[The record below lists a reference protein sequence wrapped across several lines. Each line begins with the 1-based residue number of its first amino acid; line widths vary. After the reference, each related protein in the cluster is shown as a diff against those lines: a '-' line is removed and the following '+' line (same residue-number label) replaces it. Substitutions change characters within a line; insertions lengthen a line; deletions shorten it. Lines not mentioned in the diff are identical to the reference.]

1 MSDKKLSLV
10 LLMLF
15 ILPIAFASN
24 SFTFYSGAE
33 FESVCPRSTGLY
45 SDVIENNGDTV
56 LDFSVSASG
65 SASSFSTSVPT
76 GFTLYPGEIKNIY
89 TYVTP
94 TSSVDVGNYVLTLD
108 VNANGISKTI
118 NHDVI
123 VGDCYGYTFDVLDE
137 QKNICPCGDEKFGFE
152 LTNFGEY
159 SETYELSIG
168 GSYSNEVVLSQNIVS
183 LISGGSKIIYAYVQ
197 SSCDSAPGDYEF
209 SINVDP
215 VSGTSVKSQVAL
227 LKIDGCYEFDINTE
241 KDLINICEHSV
252 ENIPITVENTG
263 MSSNVF
269 NFDLDGPL
277 WANLEKNKLNIVSG
291 SEGIVNLELVPDYG
305 VEGSFQITFS
315 ATPENG
321 VVKAVNVFDVNV
333 KKCYDISVSLE
344 KDEDKICNALENTY
358 NVLVRNQGEFEKEF
372 FVDIDGPNWVSVD
385 ETSVLLGAG
394 EEKQLTLRVFP
405 QYNTPAAEYNV
416 EVSVTAK
423 DSNKIASKD
432 SMVIETA
439 TQTECY
445 DALLSLEE
453 KSLNIYYDASA
464 TIPIIV
470 ENKGADVATYSLSV
484 SGTASNFVYLNPST
498 IDVEQG
504 KSEIVY
510 LYVAPSNKVS
520 NGDYEASIAVR
531 LDDSTILASDDIKI
545 TVTDSPED
553 IPEYSPEDENSKSFF
568 EKIIE
573 LFSNL
578 VGGSEDVIDTP
589 LLNIT
594 PEVIEEETPEVIEEE
609 TPEVVGELMNIGE
622 EIDFEVG
629 EEDHVMKIKE
639 RSGEVL
645 LMESNSVYV
654 QLYPG
659 DVKKVDVNGDSAEDI
674 ELTFSGF
681 VGDKADVSYV
691 LLEQPELIDD
701 SGMEDISGEV
711 VKEPEDDGNGFFG
724 NFFNSLKSI
733 FVGFGGAIVSY
744 GLQIGIF
751 ILLIAAIVAMNK
763 TKFWEKIAK
772 FFEEEVE
779 EGVVSKSEETPL
791 EVKEEKKVESLDAKE
806 VDDLVIE
813 SFDDEKEIKE
823 SAEETKEEPAKKEV
837 KPKIEKKAKKEKKP
851 KKKKEEPKEEEED
864 EFVIEFDDD

>member
-1 MSDKKLSLV
+1 
-10 LLMLF
+10 
-15 ILPIAFASN
+15 
-24 SFTFYSGAE
+24 
-33 FESVCPRSTGLY
+33 
-45 SDVIENNGDTV
+45 
-56 LDFSVSASG
+56 
-65 SASSFSTSVPT
+65 
-76 GFTLYPGEIKNIY
+76 
-89 TYVTP
+89 
-94 TSSVDVGNYVLTLD
+94 
-108 VNANGISKTI
+108 
-118 NHDVI
+118 
-123 VGDCYGYTFDVLDE
+123 
-137 QKNICPCGDEKFGFE
+137 
-152 LTNFGEY
+152 
-159 SETYELSIG
+159 
-168 GSYSNEVVLSQNIVS
+168 
-183 LISGGSKIIYAYVQ
+183 
-197 SSCDSAPGDYEF
+197 
-209 SINVDP
+209 
-215 VSGTSVKSQVAL
+215 
-227 LKIDGCYEFDINTE
+227 
-241 KDLINICEHSV
+241 
-252 ENIPITVENTG
+252 
-263 MSSNVF
+263 
-269 NFDLDGPL
+269 
-277 WANLEKNKLNIVSG
+277 
-291 SEGIVNLELVPDYG
+291 
-305 VEGSFQITFS
+305 
-315 ATPENG
+315 
-321 VVKAVNVFDVNV
+321 
-333 KKCYDISVSLE
+333 
-344 KDEDKICNALENTY
+344 
-358 NVLVRNQGEFEKEF
+358 
-372 FVDIDGPNWVSVD
+372 
-385 ETSVLLGAG
+385 
-394 EEKQLTLRVFP
+394 
-405 QYNTPAAEYNV
+405 
-416 EVSVTAK
+416 
-423 DSNKIASKD
+423 
-432 SMVIETA
+432 
-439 TQTECY
+439 
-445 DALLSLEE
+445 LSLEE

-823 SAEETKEEPAKKEV
+823 SEEETKEEPAKKEV